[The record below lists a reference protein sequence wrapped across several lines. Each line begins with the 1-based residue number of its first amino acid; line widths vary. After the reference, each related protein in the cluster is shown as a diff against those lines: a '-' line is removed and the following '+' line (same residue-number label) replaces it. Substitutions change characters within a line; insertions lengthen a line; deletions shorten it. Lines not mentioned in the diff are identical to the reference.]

1 MRTQINLA
9 SQPYEDAT
17 QYLVRGTALLA
28 VLALI
33 TVGLVWFT
41 VHSVRQSSD
50 INRQLSRVHDNLAV
64 LDREKGNAERMLAL
78 PQNHGTVEKSQF
90 LNEIF
95 ARKAFSWTIVFSDME
110 KLMPPGLRVLSIAP
124 QLDPQNQLQV
134 HIVVGG
140 EKRERALELVR
151 NMEQTPRFRDV
162 ALRSD
167 ISNGGALREQ
177 TTGSSAEDRDL
188 IRFDIVAIYVPG
200 SAGASAGSE
209 TASAKSAAHPTEV
222 QR

>member
-9 SQPYEDAT
+9 SHPYEDAT
-17 QYLVRGTALLA
+17 QYLVRWTALLA
-28 VLALI
+28 VLAVI
-33 TVGLVWFT
+33 TAGLVWFT
-41 VHSVRQSSD
+41 VHSVQQSSD
-50 INRQLSRVHDNLAV
+50 INRQLSQVRNNLGV

-124 QLDPQNQLQV
+124 ELDPQNQLQV

-140 EKRERALELVR
+140 ENRERALELVR
-151 NMEQTPRFRDV
+151 NMERTPRFRDV

-167 ISNGGALREQ
+167 VSNIATFRGQ
-177 TTGSSAEDRDL
+177 TTGSSADDRDL
-188 IRFDIVAIYVPG
+188 IKFDIVAIYVPG
-200 SAGASAGSE
+200 TAGASGASE
-209 TASAKSAAHPTEV
+209 TASAAHSTGV